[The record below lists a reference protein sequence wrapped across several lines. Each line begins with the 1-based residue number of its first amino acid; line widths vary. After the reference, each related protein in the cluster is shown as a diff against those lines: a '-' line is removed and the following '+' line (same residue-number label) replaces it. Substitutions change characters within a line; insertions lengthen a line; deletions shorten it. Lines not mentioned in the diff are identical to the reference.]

1 MKGRFVLTESSWV
14 INFQQKMSNSK
25 KGKFKESER
34 RWMKEEIEIQRDF
47 SRPNKQLCSISGE
60 VSSQT
65 AVE

>member
-1 MKGRFVLTESSWV
+1 
-14 INFQQKMSNSK
+14 MSNSK

-60 VSSQT
+60 VSSQK
-65 AVE
+65 AFE